1 MKQRKTLIMSYM
13 GKQVMIR
20 PSVRYLE
27 KKVLELLR
35 QVNPKMYRKNLP
47 VRMADQAPRSWEG
60 LEPGNLI
67 LLVKDRPLAVKLE
80 IRQTSKELR
89 KEWNAAKKRLRQR
102 QKELARMEAKLRRS
116 PTPVKAASIG
126 KL

>member
-1 MKQRKTLIMSYM
+1 MKLRKTLIMSCM

-20 PSVRYLE
+20 PSLRYLE

-35 QVNPKMYRKNLP
+35 LVNPKMYRKNLP
-47 VRMADQAPRSWEG
+47 VRMQDRTPMSWES

-67 LLVKDRPLAVKLE
+67 LLVKDKPLAVKLE
-80 IRQTSKELR
+80 TRQTGKELK

-116 PTPVKAASIG
+116 PTPAKSASIG